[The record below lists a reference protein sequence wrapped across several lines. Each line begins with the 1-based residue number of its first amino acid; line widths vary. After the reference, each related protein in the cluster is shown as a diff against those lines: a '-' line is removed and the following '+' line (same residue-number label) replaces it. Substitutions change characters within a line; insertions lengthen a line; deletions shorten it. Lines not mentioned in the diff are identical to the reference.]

1 MKLRYQ
7 LENKQN
13 KRKHFKFY
21 DLVQVQRDGLKG
33 LFDTE
38 NYNVV
43 KTDIYT
49 GFTDMQGNRL
59 YSNDYIESEMYQG
72 EILFDNGCF
81 WIEDEENQRN
91 LLSDVMTE
99 DNNTVEIMHIHEKK
113 HTHGKICKMKT
124 KCKAM

>member
-33 LFDTE
+33 LFDIK

-59 YSNDYIESEMYQG
+59 YSTDYIESEMYQG

-81 WIEDEENQRN
+81 WVEDEENQRN
-91 LLSDVMTE
+91 LLSDVMAE
-99 DNNTVEIMHIHEKK
+99 DNNTVETIQDRKK
-113 HTHGKICKMKT
+113 TYSWKNM
-124 KCKAM
+124 